1 MDNQQ
6 TCGRTRH
13 QHMQEHVT
21 AHVTKAL
28 LLHPIP
34 QLEAQTET
42 VVYHG
47 KMRYW
52 NESNGEITMGPNR
65 EAHSFP
71 AEDGVKPG
79 LAGWESSEKP
89 RDLGKVFTWGHNRVN
104 TGGISLGWK
113 CLGSGV

>member
-1 MDNQQ
+1 
-6 TCGRTRH
+6 
-13 QHMQEHVT
+13 
-21 AHVTKAL
+21 
-28 LLHPIP
+28 
-34 QLEAQTET
+34 
-42 VVYHG
+42 
-47 KMRYW
+47 MRVMVKSPW
-52 NESNGEITMGPNR
+52 GQIAR
-65 EAHSFP
+65 HSFP